1 MIIDH
6 LLARL
11 AALRGTAPAHALPVS
26 LPREVE
32 ILVKSVACPFS
43 VSGVELRSYSMDRS
57 RSLDT
62 GALAVTSHI
71 PPLPVCGLNTLGRG
85 LMTAARTAK
94 CARALG
100 ATVHSRNDCARDRL
114 AITRPGVTNGSRC
127 RSRDRRRSH
136 DHSPLLSDR
145 SRSGKRS
152 WRPGQGCW
160 DRGEAVVASRD
171 RGNSG
176 STVEPAPAVAGDSIP
191 LSTSSFPDLVRLFL
205 SLLGP
210 LTQWDATIGSLFSAA
225 GVIGAGVLGR

>member
-1 MIIDH
+1 M
-6 LLARL
+6 
-11 AALRGTAPAHALPVS
+11 
-26 LPREVE
+26 
-32 ILVKSVACPFS
+32 
-43 VSGVELRSYSMDRS
+43 
-57 RSLDT
+57 
-62 GALAVTSHI
+62 TSHI

-100 ATVHSRNDCARDRL
+100 ATVHSRNDCARDHL
-114 AITRPGVTNGSRC
+114 AITRPGVTDGSRC

-136 DHSPLLSDR
+136 DHSPLSSDR

-152 WRPGQGCW
+152 WRPGRGCR

-225 GVIGAGVLGR
+225 GVIGAGVLLRPTAPMTSAASVACSFASVPAPGVVTPASAASVVTFPVDVSVLGSLPAQRGATPRLIGSGPVRV